1 MLRSKL
7 FVMSVIAGLCCG
19 TAVAQ
24 QSSGSGRLRTI
35 ASARQTRATASGN
48 NWRSNKLVSA
58 ALANPQRVTTTR
70 QMLGATDGKESG
82 AIIAVLRKQSA
93 AAQAMLVPA
102 VRPTSPNRSGALLSG
117 NTAQPLLSRSST
129 QPVGAGQAMYAPG
142 TGSSGTTPSTATSAP
157 PTMQQASRGTAPGR
171 VHQVQQKP
179 GSRII
184 PSQACRVGIGS
195 VDGQNSGVWFSPIS
209 GPEGTFVLQGCGF
222 GTTVGEVYLT
232 GLHYATVPLGGFTRS
247 VSRSPFNRNRVTF
260 QVAPNQWNDRQIVAQ
275 IDPNAS
281 GFYDTNNVTLVVKT
295 TGGQLYQATGFNFSA
310 ARATQN
316 LTGILNPQMGSGIQ
330 LAKVTDSVGGTVIP
344 LPESPSVSFLQNH
357 TIGVMRNLISWTL
370 STEASFPGSTDSYQF
385 KMSPGFQID
394 PQSGVQL
401 YTTTNTNAANA
412 CQSVSG
418 NFSTNGNWSV
428 SYTSTTSFDIT
439 WQEEACLPGSKGGNP
454 LDFGSV
460 SAYALEIT
468 VLGPRGISP
477 WANGN

>member
-1 MLRSKL
+1 M
-7 FVMSVIAGLCCG
+7 FVI
-19 TAVAQ
+19 
-24 QSSGSGRLRTI
+24 
-35 ASARQTRATASGN
+35 
-48 NWRSNKLVSA
+48 
-58 ALANPQRVTTTR
+58 
-70 QMLGATDGKESG
+70 
-82 AIIAVLRKQSA
+82 
-93 AAQAMLVPA
+93 
-102 VRPTSPNRSGALLSG
+102 
-117 NTAQPLLSRSST
+117 
-129 QPVGAGQAMYAPG
+129 
-142 TGSSGTTPSTATSAP
+142 
-157 PTMQQASRGTAPGR
+157 
-171 VHQVQQKP
+171 
-179 GSRII
+179 
-184 PSQACRVGIGS
+184 
-195 VDGQNSGVWFSPIS
+195 
-209 GPEGTFVLQGCGF
+209 QGCGF
-222 GTTVGEVYLT
+222 GTSVGAVYLT
-232 GLHYATVPLGGFTRS
+232 GVHYTTVPLTGGTRMAL
-247 VSRSPFNRNRVTF
+247 RSSLNRNQVAF
-260 QVAPNQWNDRQIVAQ
+260 QIAPNQWSDRQIVAQ

-295 TGGQLYQATGFNFSA
+295 TGGQSYQATGFNFSA

-330 LAKVTDSVGGTVIP
+330 LAKVTDSIGGLVIP

-401 YTTTNTNAANA
+401 YTTTNTNASSA
-412 CQSVSG
+412 CQSVKG

-428 SYTSTTSFDIT
+428 NYTSTTSFDIT
-439 WQEEACLPGSKGGNP
+439 WQEEACLPGSSGGNP